1 MLLCPLRC
9 ICQMLQPHNVFSG
22 PVSNI
27 FPFSTEPLLRL
38 LLCFCYTN
46 SLYRG
51 PHSRELTPKPM
62 PLSLIVNDH
71 EFCPHARQILHL
83 LTHLCI
89 LNILQLLSKP
99 KFSSVEKIKT
109 IGSAYMAATGLN
121 ATSGQENP
129 QVYFLH
135 QVLCFCIWNAYSH
148 LCDFMFLL
156 FLSQPLI

>member
-51 PHSRELTPKPM
+51 PQSRELTPKPM

-89 LNILQLLSKP
+89 IYSLATLQAKVQQRRKNKDHWQCIYGSYGIKCHIRTGKP
-99 KFSSVEKIKT
+99 SGIFF
-109 IGSAYMAATGLN
+109 
-121 ATSGQENP
+121 TSGL
-129 QVYFLH
+129 VFLYME
-135 QVLCFCIWNAYSH
+135 CIQT
-148 LCDFMFLL
+148 LV
-156 FLSQPLI
+156 